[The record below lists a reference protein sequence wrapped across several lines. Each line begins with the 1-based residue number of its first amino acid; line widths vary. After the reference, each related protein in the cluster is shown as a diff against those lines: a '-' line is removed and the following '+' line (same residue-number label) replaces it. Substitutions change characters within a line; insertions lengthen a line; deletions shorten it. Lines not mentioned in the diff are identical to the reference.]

1 MTYQS
6 ELDRFD
12 PDRGDVLSISKED
25 ATELA
30 NLPGEIALPIIHAL
44 LRYFALGKPG
54 DPVPTMEDPRDNAM
68 LARYIEH
75 QRKNAARRADFLAR
89 QRENANNGW
98 AKRKAADK
106 GKKDATGCHG
116 IPRHTTATSTSI
128 RTEEEEQV
136 PEGEGLVSSSQRG
149 KPSSVVSESQPPS
162 AGACAGARPAA
173 VESGH
178 TMRTATIDEWVGHG
192 DETFDEGDLRERP
205 VQFVL
210 DMGIDEDENRA
221 RPFYLRAL
229 QQLGPDVYAETCWR
243 FIEAYVAAANAY
255 GKTVRELEAN
265 WDANEAKY
273 TAQGATWDSII
284 AKAEDKNWHCIKTER
299 EYYEK
304 HSVGGGRILAGMLK
318 EAGLAHGIDLGA
330 NRSKKGGDK

>member
-54 DPVPTMEDPRDNAM
+54 DPMPTMKDPRDNAM

-116 IPRHTTATSTSI
+116 IPRQ
-128 RTEEEEQV
+128 QV
-136 PEGEGLVSSSQRG
+136 QV
-149 KPSSVVSESQPPS
+149 
-162 AGACAGARPAA
+162 
-173 VESGH
+173 
-178 TMRTATIDEWVGHG
+178 
-192 DETFDEGDLRERP
+192 
-205 VQFVL
+205 
-210 DMGIDEDENRA
+210 
-221 RPFYLRAL
+221 
-229 QQLGPDVYAETCWR
+229 
-243 FIEAYVAAANAY
+243 
-255 GKTVRELEAN
+255 
-265 WDANEAKY
+265 
-273 TAQGATWDSII
+273 
-284 AKAEDKNWHCIKTER
+284 
-299 EYYEK
+299 
-304 HSVGGGRILAGMLK
+304 
-318 EAGLAHGIDLGA
+318 
-330 NRSKKGGDK
+330 